1 MSEDGTQ
8 SEPFADAEYLDLD
21 FDARHTSYHHIN
33 AEFDIMMSSNFHS
46 AKKPVKRVSSGHRG
60 RPRGGKKRFIAEQGG
75 KRGGARKKKRIIED
89 GSGEDEDDGMGE

>member
-21 FDARHTSYHHIN
+21 FDARHTTYHIN
-33 AEFDIMMSSNFHS
+33 PEFDVMMSSTFQS

-60 RPRGGKKRFIAEQGG
+60 RPRGSKKRFVAEQGG
-75 KRGGARKKKRIIED
+75 KKGAKKKKRMIED
-89 GSGEDEDDGMGE
+89 GSGEDEDDFMGE